1 MSSAKRVKTFFYEIN
16 GIRLLQLKLPYDI
29 FIYGVE
35 IARPPIPA
43 TVLPMAELLGT
54 CGEAEVASQK
64 PFLKEV

>member
-1 MSSAKRVKTFFYEIN
+1 LSSAKKGQNFFYEIN
-16 GIRLLQLKLPYDI
+16 GIRLLQLKHPYDI

-54 CGEAEVASQK
+54 CGEAEVGITK
-64 PFLKEV
+64 TIF